1 MIVDFNCQ
9 VENTTG
15 LMLRGRGF
23 LICEI
28 IGLVIILETSFERE
42 QVGSLSISLTLQGPS
57 VRRPFDEPM
66 TACLIIHSI
75 IEILPGA
82 RLPPSF
88 LIGKSVDLAT
98 QVRICL
104 EALFPAA
111 LFPEPE
117 RSKEGRAMMILRSHR
132 TAREKLNLSLRV
144 KRCDPSR
151 RSTSLSHS
159 RKKGVARTASR
170 KKWSSR
176 FKGKK
181 LCSLKRSCFP

>member
-1 MIVDFNCQ
+1 MKKRGSIPQ
-9 VENTTG
+9 ASTYKENPKPKGG
-15 LMLRGRGF
+15 LEDH
-23 LICEI
+23 LI
-28 IGLVIILETSFERE
+28 TFRRYDSRFPAF
-42 QVGSLSISLTLQGPS
+42 GSLLT
-57 VRRPFDEPM
+57 
-66 TACLIIHSI
+66 
-75 IEILPGA
+75 PGA
-82 RLPPSF
+82 RLPLSF

-98 QVRICL
+98 PVRICL
-104 EALFPAA
+104 EALFPPA

-132 TAREKLNLSLRV
+132 TERKTIEKLNLSLRV

-181 LCSLKRSCFP
+181 LCSLLRSVPANKDR

>member
-1 MIVDFNCQ
+1 M
-9 VENTTG
+9 
-15 LMLRGRGF
+15 
-23 LICEI
+23 
-28 IGLVIILETSFERE
+28 
-42 QVGSLSISLTLQGPS
+42 TLQGPS

-181 LCSLKRSCFP
+181 LCSLKLSCFP